1 MPPQTLESRL
11 EAVSELAQAR
21 GFSLSYDLDRAG
33 KMVRF
38 YHSKGTGLAIPFHQV
53 MNLSTVALLRRIQQA
68 VGLTVNEE
76 FTAMPRKPLA
86 GEISGIDFKLLYL
99 QEAGFSRYEASHLR
113 LLLWDVETGRLDPEG
128 LESEADEPVTASYV
142 TGYT

>member
-1 MPPQTLESRL
+1 MPPQTLENRL

-38 YHSKGTGLAIPFHQV
+38 YHSQGTGLAIPFHQV

-68 VGLTVNEE
+68 LGITVSEE
-76 FTAMPRKPLA
+76 ITAMPRKPLA
-86 GEISGIDFKLLYL
+86 GAYSGIDFYRLYL
-99 QEAGFSRYEASHLR
+99 QEAGFSRNEANHLR
-113 LLLWDVETGRLDPEG
+113 LLLWDVETGRLD
-128 LESEADEPVTASYV
+128 ADGRALAEEDSLAEMVN
-142 TGYT
+142 